1 MGDFFFGG
9 GRLENPAGPWW
20 MIIPMTSLPAS
31 WTALWGELGS
41 AEATDLYDY
50 KFGKGQEPNCVCTFL
65 YEFKNQGR
73 GICTYDH
80 GFHCLVTSQGLTGI
94 LGHTIYC
101 NPSTV
106 ITHVRMQSFF
116 VVSL

>member
-1 MGDFFFGG
+1 M
-9 GRLENPAGPWW
+9 
-20 MIIPMTSLPAS
+20 
-31 WTALWGELGS
+31 
-41 AEATDLYDY
+41 YD
-50 KFGKGQEPNCVCTFL
+50 
-65 YEFKNQGR
+65 
-73 GICTYDH
+73 DD
-80 GFHCLVTSQGLTGI
+80 FHCLVTSQGLTGI